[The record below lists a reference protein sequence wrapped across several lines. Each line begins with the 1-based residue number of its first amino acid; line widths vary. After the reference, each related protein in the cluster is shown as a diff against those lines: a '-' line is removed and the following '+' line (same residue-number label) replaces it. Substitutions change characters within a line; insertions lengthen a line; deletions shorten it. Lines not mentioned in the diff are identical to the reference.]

1 MTVTLHSATRRA
13 VVIGVA
19 AAFAAAAAL
28 PAFAAATGPSDTASA
43 SMTLQQKAAGDSQS
57 LLVASEAE
65 SVDIERD
72 AYVATT
78 PAEIAEARA
87 AEEARVEAA
96 RQAAEDKAAEQAAAE
111 AAANGDASD
120 SGTAPAAAPQSPSFA
135 AGAGEVRYP
144 LPLGS
149 YYVSRTI
156 GNGHEGADMMSDEG
170 TPIYA
175 AHAGVVT
182 VSDESYYGFGNA
194 VVIQGTV
201 GGAAIETAYA
211 HMYPGSRIVSQGQT
225 VQAGQ
230 QIGSVGNTGNSWGN
244 HLHIEVH
251 INGSLIE
258 PISWLDENAG

>member
-1 MTVTLHSATRRA
+1 MTLTTRSAAQRA
-13 VVIGVA
+13 LVIGVA
-19 AAFAAAAAL
+19 AAFVGAAAL
-28 PAFAAATGPSDTASA
+28 PAFAAATSPSDGTAA
-43 SMTLQQKAAGDSQS
+43 EMTLQQQAAGDSQS
-57 LLVASEAE
+57 LLVASEAKE
-65 SVDIERD
+65 VPLDRD

-78 PAEIAEARA
+78 PEEIAEARA
-87 AEEARVEAA
+87 AEAARVEAA
-96 RQAAEDKAAEQAAAE
+96 RQAAADKAAEQAAAE
-111 AAANGDASD
+111 SAANDDSSDAD
-120 SGTAPAAAPQSPSFA
+120 AAPAAPQAPSFA

-144 LPLGS
+144 LPRGS

-211 HMYPGSRIVSQGQT
+211 HMYPGSRIVSAGQT

-230 QIGSVGNTGNSWGN
+230 QIGSVGNTGNSFGN

-258 PISWLDENAG
+258 PISWLADNAG

>member
-1 MTVTLHSATRRA
+1 MPMNIRSATRRT
-13 VVIGVA
+13 VVGGGVALLLAAFALPAVA
-19 AAFAAAAAL
+19 AAT
-28 PAFAAATGPSDTASA
+28 ATAPVATAEMS
-43 SMTLQQKAAGDSQS
+43 LQQQAAGDSQK

-65 SVDIERD
+65 NSDIARD

-78 PAEIAEARA
+78 PEEIQEARDAEA
-87 AEEARVEAA
+87 ARVEAA
-96 RQAAEDKAAEQAAAE
+96 RAEAAEKAAAAAAAE
-111 AAANGDASD
+111 TASNQAAI
-120 SGTAPAAAPQSPSFA
+120 APQAPSFA

-144 LPLGS
+144 LPGGS

-156 GNGHEGADMMSDEG
+156 GNGHEGADMMADEG

-175 AHAGVVT
+175 AHSGVVT
-182 VSDESYYGFGNA
+182 VSQEVYYGFGNA

-201 GGAAIETAYA
+201 GGANVETAYA
-211 HMYPGSRIVSQGQT
+211 HMYPGSRIVAAGQT

-244 HLHIEVH
+244 HLHLEVH

-258 PISWLDENAG
+258 PMGWLAGNAG